1 MRFELFIALRYLLA
15 RRKQT
20 FISVISLIST
30 IGVGIG
36 VIALI
41 VALALMTGLQGE
53 LRDRILGS
61 MAHIYVE
68 KPTVLN
74 QAGEAVGGIED
85 YHAEVAQLLTVPR
98 VRGAAPAILG
108 KALISSPS
116 WKTVITIKGIDPAL
130 EPTVT
135 DIKTAM
141 QSGSVDDVVAAE
153 GEFPGILLGQQL
165 ANGLRV
171 TVGDTV
177 QLLTDQGTLSPGGV
191 LPRARPARVAGIFSL
206 GLQEFD
212 AEWAF
217 ISLPFA
223 QRLVGVNQVTMI
235 QLRVDDINAAPQVA
249 DVIEARRA
257 GYRVDDWTDLNA
269 SLFSALGLEK
279 LGMSIAI
286 GLIMMVAA
294 LQIVASLILLV
305 MEKSRDIGILKTMGT
320 SPQRISVIF
329 MMQGTI
335 IGVVG
340 TTVGAVIAVV
350 LCWVLTEYRLVNIPQ
365 DVYQVAYVPFIV
377 KIDDLLTVVL
387 SAIGISFLAT
397 IYPSRQAARLDPVQ
411 ALRFE

>member
-1 MRFELFIALRYLLA
+1 MRFELFIARRYLLA

-30 IGVGIG
+30 IGVGVG

-41 VALALMTGLQGE
+41 VALALMTGIQGE

-61 MAHIYVE
+61 TAHIYVW
-68 KPTVLN
+68 KD
-74 QAGEAVGGIED
+74 GGIQD
-85 YHAEVAQLLTVPR
+85 YHAEVKRLLTVPH
-98 VRGAAPAILG
+98 VLGGGPAIMG
-108 KALISSPS
+108 KALISSQDRA
-116 WKTVITIKGIDPAL
+116 TFITFKGIDPAL

-135 DIKTAM
+135 DIKKAM
-141 QSGSVDDVVAAE
+141 QEGSIDAIEPTSPD
-153 GEFPGILLGQQL
+153 EFPGILLGNQL
-165 ANGLRV
+165 AEALQV
-171 TVGDTV
+171 AVGDTV
-177 QLLTDQGTLSPGGV
+177 SLLSGQGTLSPAGIV
-191 LPRARPARVAGIFSL
+191 PRSRTARVAGIFSL

-212 AEWAF
+212 IEWGFVSLSFAE
-217 ISLPFA
+217 
-223 QRLVGVNQVTMI
+223 RLAGLDQVEMI
-235 QLRVDDINAAPQVA
+235 QLRVDDIDAAPQIA
-249 DVIEARRA
+249 DAVERLG
-257 GYRVDDWTDLNA
+257 GYRAQDWTELNA

-294 LQIVASLILLV
+294 LQIVASLVLLV

-320 SPQRISVIF
+320 SARRISAIF

-335 IGVVG
+335 IGLVG
-340 TTVGAVIAVV
+340 TTVGAVIAVI
-350 LCWVLTEYRLVNIPQ
+350 LCWVLTEYKLVPVPQ

-377 KIDDLLTVVL
+377 TLGDFLTVVV
-387 SAIGISFLAT
+387 SAIAVSFLAT